1 MSLRRNLTG
10 AAIFAG
16 VALVLAFPV
25 RHVVLK
31 NPAFESW
38 LFRRGFEAAMAKNAA
53 VRAIVDEPE
62 LRLVLCGTGS
72 PLANVARMGPCAA
85 VIAKGHIWVVDVGG
99 GSVRN
104 LAVWHLPL
112 DQISG
117 VLLTHFHSDHIEDL
131 GEANVQSWIA
141 GRNTALPVYGGPG
154 VAEVVGGF
162 TQAYAQDTGYRVT
175 HHGAAMLPREAAI
188 MTAHEVGS
196 APGAMLAEGETAVVL
211 NQDGLKITAIG
222 VNHFPVKP
230 AYGYRFDYGGR
241 SVVISGDTRES
252 DKLAEAAKGTDVL
265 VHEAQQWALVEEAH
279 ELARAQGMTRISK
292 MLNDIQ
298 SYHSTPA
305 QAAHVANLAGAK
317 LLVLTHLTPPIPL
330 LLAEPAFMGEVQK
343 ERAAGSMLG
352 FDGLMVSLP
361 ANSGAI
367 DVGQLN

>member
-1 MSLRRNLTG
+1 MSSRRTLTSVAIL
-10 AAIFAG
+10 AAT
-16 VALVLAFPV
+16 ALVLAFPV
-25 RHVVLK
+25 RHAVLK
-31 NPAFESW
+31 SPAFESW
-38 LFRRGFEAAMAKNAA
+38 LFKRGFDAAMAKNAA
-53 VRAIVDEPE
+53 VRALINQPE
-62 LRLVLCGTGS
+62 LRVVLCGTGS
-72 PLANVARMGPCAA
+72 PLANPARMGPCAA
-85 VIAKGHIWVVDVGG
+85 VIAHGHIWVVDVGG

-141 GRNTALPVYGGPG
+141 GRSTALPVYGGPG
-154 VAEVVGGF
+154 IAEVVGGF

-175 HHGAAMLPREAAI
+175 HHGEAMLPKEAAI
-188 MTAHEVGS
+188 MVPHEIGS
-196 APGAMLAEGETAVVL
+196 APGTMLAEGETVTVL
-211 NQDGLKITAIG
+211 DQDGLKITAIG

-252 DKLAEAAKGTDVL
+252 DKLAIAAKGTDVL
-265 VHEAQQWALVEEAH
+265 VHEAQHWALVEEAH
-279 ELARAQGMTRISK
+279 EIAGAQGMPRISK

-298 SYHSTPA
+298 SYHSTPE
-305 QAAHVANLAGAK
+305 QAAYVANLAGAK
-317 LLVLTHLTPPIPL
+317 LLVLTHLTPPLPSYV
-330 LLAEPAFMGEVQK
+330 AEPAFMGRVQTV
-343 ERAAGSMLG
+343 RAKGSMLG

-361 ANSGAI
+361 SNSGMI